1 MVSKTKMGSSFAGA
15 VKYQF
20 TGYQDA
26 PTDKK
31 CEVLFTQGIRDSS
44 QENMIADFKRGSS
57 RNLDLGL
64 PVWHTSLG
72 FNPADAEKLDSTKM
86 LEVGLAWAKGMGLDK
101 TQLLIV
107 RHHDREDNQHLH
119 LLASRVNFDGRTIKD
134 GNVRMRSKELNAT
147 IEKQFGLTTSVKS
160 SQPELQHP
168 ERVSGPDR
176 EKAEIRQALGY
187 AERGAAT
194 LSELWTGLKERD
206 ADVEVRER
214 RDAKGTLVG
223 VSFSKN
229 GRVFTGS
236 EIGRAWSSKAIEEK
250 LEMNREDRAAA
261 EQQTRAASAGAKVSV
276 PVAPP
281 IAPKGM
287 GPVEEAKQNPVSVP
301 AFSQASPTPAE
312 ARGLAPTEASESAAP
327 TTTDALVPDAGLLRE
342 QIPTAENAG
351 KANDPARADEHGL
364 SSPAAAPPTEFEA
377 APAAHVH
384 STSSFEEKLARW
396 EAQQLADAEDERLA
410 VLYYDW
416 LQLQKQVQQQVAAA
430 THEALSTGE
439 GFSTLLDRQGLA
451 LLPATDDAPICVQH
465 RASGESFSAEEV
477 PLPSSLLTPASQASV
492 QYGVV
497 QMGNTDLQKAPDRL
511 AKVREHLLEVGLTVG
526 FIEPATAHK
535 PAQLNWAFN
544 PLQPEIDLTL
554 VMAKLDAVQAS
565 RNAWILEAPHAW
577 HPSPGK
583 AYGRAEP
590 QLYWDNRAG
599 QFNEARLELHTV
611 DQRSAGRVDR
621 VRQAMSKRGVGLGPV
636 QTDAQGRLSF
646 TFRYHTLAPKIDD
659 IDTLLIQVRNS
670 GFDLQESEQQQ
681 RARAQG
687 IPVVAARDAGME
699 YSR

>member
-1 MVSKTKMGSSFAGA
+1 MVSKTKMGSNVKGA

-20 TGYQDA
+20 TGYQAA

-44 QENMIADFKRGSS
+44 PEDMIADFKRGMS
-57 RNLDLGL
+57 RNPDLGL
-64 PVWHTSLG
+64 PVWHTSLS
-72 FNPADAEKLDSTKM
+72 FNPADAEKLDSAKM
-86 LEVGLAWAKGMGLDK
+86 LEIGLAWAKGMGLDK

-134 GNVRMRSKELNAT
+134 GNVRMRSLGLNAA
-147 IEKQFGLTTSVKS
+147 IEKRFGLTTSIKS

-168 ERVSGPDR
+168 ERVSGPDQA
-176 EKAEIRQALGY
+176 KAEIRQALGY
-187 AERGAAT
+187 AEPGVTT
-194 LSELWTGLKERD
+194 LAELWTGLKARD
-206 ADVEVRER
+206 ADVEARER
-214 RDAKGTLVG
+214 RDAAGILVG

-229 GRVFTGS
+229 GYVFTGS

-261 EQQTRAASAGAKVSV
+261 EQQTRAASAGAKLSV
-276 PVAPP
+276 PVAAP
-281 IAPKGM
+281 ITPKGM

-301 AFSQASPTPAE
+301 AVSEASPTPAE
-312 ARGLAPTEASESAAP
+312 AQRLAPTAASESAAP
-327 TTTDALVPDAGLLRE
+327 TTPDALVPATGLPRE

-351 KANDPARADEHGL
+351 KANESARADEPGP
-364 SSPAAAPPTEFEA
+364 SSPAAAPPTESAA

-384 STSSFEEKLARW
+384 STSSLEEKLARW
-396 EAQQLADAEDERLA
+396 EAQQLADAEDERIA
-410 VLYYDW
+410 VLYHAW

-430 THEALSTGE
+430 THEALATGAV
-439 GFSTLLDRQGLA
+439 FSALLDRQGLA
-451 LLPATDDAPICVQH
+451 LLPATNDAPICVQH
-465 RASGESFSAEEV
+465 RASGECFSAEEV
-477 PLPSSLLTPASQASV
+477 PLPSSLLTPASRASV

-497 QMGNTDLQKAPDRL
+497 QMDDTDLQTAPERL

-526 FIEPATAHK
+526 LVEPATAHK
-535 PAQLNWAFN
+535 LAQLNWAFN
-544 PLQPEIDLTL
+544 PLQPKIDLTL

-565 RNAWILEAPHAW
+565 RHAWVLEAPHAW

-599 QFNEARLELHTV
+599 QFNEARLELNTV

-621 VRQAMSKRGVGLGPV
+621 VRQAMREVGVRMGPV

-646 TFRYHTLAPKIDD
+646 AFRYHTLAPKIDA
-659 IDTLLIQVRNS
+659 IDTVLIQVRNS
-670 GFDLQESEQQQ
+670 GFDLRESKQQQ

-687 IPVVAARDAGME
+687 IQVVAARDAGME